1 MAKPKTRNF
10 GLFRGAVEEQGRD
23 ALFGVS
29 SDFPRLVEVEL
40 DRIERNPDQPRRIF
54 DPEDMQTLAESI
66 ERYGMKQPILVQ
78 DTGDGRFLLVAGER
92 RYRAHEMLGRDTIFA
107 IVTSGDADELALVE
121 NVQRVDLNAIELAQA
136 LARLME
142 RHGYTQ
148 EELGRIV
155 GKSQSAISHTLRL
168 NALPDRIK
176 DEYATSHRDVSRSVL
191 VEIAWIKDEA
201 EQLALWERVKAGEGT
216 VKAARS
222 RKDSAKEPAAAPSP
236 ARATPVARFL
246 DTLRKATKQLGDP
259 AELRSQIDDTQ
270 RSELMELRRR
280 IDLLLGE

>member
-29 SDFPRLVEVEL
+29 SDFPRLVELEL
-40 DRIERNPDQPRRIF
+40 PKIRRNPDQPRRHF
-54 DPEDMQTLAESI
+54 DPDEMQTLAESI

-78 DTGDGRFLLVAGER
+78 DTDAGDFLLVAGER
-92 RYRAHEMLGRDTIFA
+92 RYRAHELLGRQTIFA

-121 NVQRVDLNAIELAQA
+121 NVQRVDLDAIELAEA
-136 LARLME
+136 LGRLME

-148 EELGRIV
+148 EELGRII
-155 GKSQSAISHTLRL
+155 GKSQSAVSHTLRL
-168 NALPDRIK
+168 TTLPERIK
-176 DEYATSHRDVSRSVL
+176 EEYATSHRDVSRSVL
-191 VEIAWIKDEA
+191 VEIAWVKDEA

-222 RKDSAKEPAAAPSP
+222 RKEGAS
-236 ARATPVARFL
+236 TPVTSPVVSFL
-246 DTLRKATKQLGDP
+246 NSVRRATKQLGDP
-259 AELRSQIDDTQ
+259 RAHRAQLDETQ
-270 RSELMELRRR
+270 RTELLALRER
-280 IDLLLGE
+280 IDLLLGEEPQD

>member
-10 GLFRGAVEEQGRD
+10 GMFRGAVEEQGRD

-29 SDFPRLVEVEL
+29 SDFPRLVELEL
-40 DRIERNPDQPRRIF
+40 TRIRRNPDQPRRHF
-54 DPEDMQTLAESI
+54 DPDALQTLAESV
-66 ERYGMKQPILVQ
+66 ERHGMKQPILVQ
-78 DTGDGRFLLVAGER
+78 DVGQGDFLLVAGER
-92 RYRAHEMLGRDTIFA
+92 RYRAHELLGRSTIFA

-121 NVQRVDLNAIELAQA
+121 NVQRVDLDAIELAQA

-148 EELGRIV
+148 EELGRII
-155 GKSQSAISHTLRL
+155 GKSQSAVSHTLRL
-168 NALPDRIK
+168 TTLPERIK
-176 DEYATSHRDVSRSVL
+176 QEYATSHREVSRSVL

-222 RKDSAKEPAAAPSP
+222 RKEGAVASSAS
-236 ARATPVARFL
+236 PVASFL
-246 DTLRKATKQLGDP
+246 SSVRRATKQLGDP
-259 AELRSQIDDTQ
+259 RAHRATLDEKQRAELQA
-270 RSELMELRRR
+270 LRER
-280 IDLLLGE
+280 IDLLLGDGP